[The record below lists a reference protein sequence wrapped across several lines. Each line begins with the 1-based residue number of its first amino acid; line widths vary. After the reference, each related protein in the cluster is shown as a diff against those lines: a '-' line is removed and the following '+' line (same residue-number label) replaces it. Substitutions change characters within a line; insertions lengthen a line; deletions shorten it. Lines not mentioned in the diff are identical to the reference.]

1 MASLLPVATI
11 AFPAHQSNCCAGF
24 DFDLSLKQFSTFAIS
39 ICFKVVFL
47 LLNHKLL
54 SQGCSAFAFGPRFF
68 NLAVELI
75 DFPLKTHI
83 QIITP
88 RVQLLGFLG

>member
-1 MASLLPVATI
+1 MASLLPVVTI
-11 AFPAHQSNCCAGF
+11 AFPAHQSNCRDGS
-24 DFDLSLKQFSTFAIS
+24 DLDLSLIQFSTFAIS

-68 NLAVELI
+68 DLAVELC
-75 DFPLKTHI
+75 DFPLKTHF
-83 QIITP
+83 QIINP
-88 RVQLLGFLG
+88 